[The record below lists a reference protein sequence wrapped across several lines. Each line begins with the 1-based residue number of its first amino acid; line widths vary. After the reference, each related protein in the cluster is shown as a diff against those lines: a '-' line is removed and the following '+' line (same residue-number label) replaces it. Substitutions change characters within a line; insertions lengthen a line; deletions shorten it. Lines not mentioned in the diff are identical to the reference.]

1 MGEKMTKYRVYDN
14 RNDKTLFES
23 EDNLD
28 CLNYMTTL
36 LVEKFDD
43 DIFDEEFESIC
54 MERVE

>member
-1 MGEKMTKYRVYDN
+1 MTKYRVYDN